1 MQAVTQ
7 AMYLGASDFGGRV
20 LAKQLPAGGVE
31 SLAVVGAL
39 PTRMALSAPHLKLLH
54 PAGI

>member
-1 MQAVTQ
+1 MQTVTQ
-7 AMYLGASDFGGRV
+7 AKYLGASEFGCRV

-31 SLAVVGAL
+31 GLAVVRAL
-39 PTRMALSAPHLKLLH
+39 PTRMALSASHLKLLH